1 MMAFSRQDQHTWKEI
16 NDKTIRVE
24 SSANIRG
31 QNTMIE
37 LAGLAF
43 TTYFATIGPIGV
55 SAMFAALTVSSNAR
69 ARRSMA
75 VRGTIIAG
83 IILLGFA
90 LIGEYLLTG
99 LGISLAALRISGG
112 ILLLLIGIDKV
123 FARSNSGS
131 ATISA
136 ERQEAESKEDISV
149 FPLATPLLAGPG
161 SMGATM
167 LLMAD
172 VKGDVSQQATV
183 VAALVAFLLLTLLAL
198 LSASKLQ
205 KLLGVTG
212 MHVVGRVMG
221 VLLSALAV
229 QFILDGI
236 MQSGLLGS

>member
-1 MMAFSRQDQHTWKEI
+1 M
-16 NDKTIRVE
+16 V
-24 SSANIRG
+24 
-31 QNTMIE
+31 E

-43 TTYFATIGPIGV
+43 TTYFATIGPVGV
-55 SAMFAALTVSSNAR
+55 SAMFAALTVSANAR

-90 LIGEYLLTG
+90 VIGEYLLTG

-136 ERQEAESKEDISV
+136 ERQEAETKDDISV

-172 VKGDVSQQATV
+172 VKGDLSQQATV
-183 VAALVAFLLLTLLAL
+183 VAALVAILLLTLLAL

-205 KLLGVTG
+205 KMLGVTG

-236 MQSGLLGS
+236 AQSGLLGSY

>member
-1 MMAFSRQDQHTWKEI
+1 
-16 NDKTIRVE
+16 
-24 SSANIRG
+24 
-31 QNTMIE
+31 MIE

-55 SAMFAALTVSSNAR
+55 SAMFAALTVSASAR
-69 ARRSMA
+69 ERRSMA
-75 VRGTIIAG
+75 VRGIIIAG
-83 IILLGFA
+83 VILLGFA

-131 ATISA
+131 ATITA
-136 ERQEAESKEDISV
+136 ERQEAETKDDISV

-172 VKGDVSQQATV
+172 AKGNLSQQATL
-183 VAALVAFLLLTLLAL
+183 VAALVAFLLLTLFAL

-229 QFILDGI
+229 QFILDGVA
-236 MQSGLLGS
+236 QSGLLGG

>member
-1 MMAFSRQDQHTWKEI
+1 
-16 NDKTIRVE
+16 
-24 SSANIRG
+24 
-31 QNTMIE
+31 MIE
-37 LAGLAF
+37 LAGLAL
-43 TTYFATIGPIGV
+43 TIGPIGV
-55 SAMFAALTVSSNAR
+55 SAMFAALTVSSSAR
-69 ARRSMA
+69 ERRSMA
-75 VRGTIIAG
+75 VRGIIIAG
-83 IILLGFA
+83 VILLGFA

-131 ATISA
+131 ATITA
-136 ERQEAESKEDISV
+136 ERQEAESKDDISV

-172 VKGDVSQQATV
+172 AKGNLSQQATL
-183 VAALVAFLLLTLLAL
+183 VAALVAFLLLTLFAL

-212 MHVVGRVMG
+212 MHVIGRVMG

-236 MQSGLLGS
+236 AQSGLLGS

>member
-1 MMAFSRQDQHTWKEI
+1 
-16 NDKTIRVE
+16 
-24 SSANIRG
+24 
-31 QNTMIE
+31 MIE

-43 TTYFATIGPIGV
+43 TTYFATIGPVGV
-55 SAMFAALTVSSNAR
+55 SAMFAALTVSANAR

-83 IILLGFA
+83 VILLGFA

-131 ATISA
+131 ATITA
-136 ERQEAESKEDISV
+136 ERQEAESKDDISV

-172 VKGDVSQQATV
+172 VKGNLSQQATV
-183 VAALVAFLLLTLLAL
+183 VAALVAILLLTLLAL

-205 KLLGVTG
+205 KMLGVTG

-236 MQSGLLGS
+236 AQSGLLGSY

>member
-1 MMAFSRQDQHTWKEI
+1 MGSTDMM
-16 NDKTIRVE
+16 
-24 SSANIRG
+24 
-31 QNTMIE
+31 E

-43 TTYFATIGPIGV
+43 TTFFATISPISV
-55 SAMFAALTVSSNAR
+55 SAMFAALTVTADAK

-75 VRGTIIAG
+75 IRGTVIAAC
-83 IILLGFA
+83 ILLGFA
-90 LIGEYLLTG
+90 LLGEYLLTG

-123 FARSNSGS
+123 FARASNGAS
-131 ATISA
+131 TTR
-136 ERQEAESKEDISV
+136 EEQEEAEIKEDISV

-161 SMGATM
+161 TMGATI
-167 LLMAD
+167 LLMSD
-172 VKGDVSQQATV
+172 VRDSFSHQLIV
-183 VAALVAFLLLTLLAL
+183 VGAIMAILLITLAAL

-221 VLLSALAV
+221 VLLAALAV

-236 MQSGLLGS
+236 RQSGLIGG